1 MSKIVKIGA
10 KHHQKFNENQQKT
23 FEKHLKNIWKAF
35 IKPGRKCKIN
45 DTIIFQND
53 LKAKVTEKYI
63 EGDVLLHFNKND
75 SNVLE
80 DINCHGQMPLPPYI
94 KRNKK
99 NENDDKDYQ
108 TIFAEEDGAVSA
120 PTAGLHFTGELI
132 YKLKSKGVL
141 FQFISDSE
149 DIIEVFTTR
158 PDTIM
163 GVTFMALSFNH
174 EIVEREAENNR
185 ELAEWIKNNSN
196 VKQAEADLSK
206 QEKKGYKLKTKA
218 IHPISNKE
226 IDIWVANFVLADY
239 GSGALM
245 GVPGH
250 DQRDFE
256 FAQAEQIEII
266 QVIDD
271 GRGELD
277 KIEGAIEGKGILINS
292 DKLNGLSFEEAFS
305 LLTDENN
312 FGFKGTEKINFRLRN
327 WGVSRQ
333 RAWGAPIPMFI
344 SDNENEVLPFNNL
357 SHEEIAKEKIELNGI
372 DYFKEKDT
380 FDTFVESSWYFAR
393 FASYNSSESMLDAEA
408 DYWMPVDQYIGGIEH
423 AILHLLYSRFFC
435 KAMNDLSLI
444 SVREPFKKL
453 LCQGMVLKDG
463 SKMSKSKGN
472 TVNPNELIEKYGA
485 DTVRL
490 FSMFAAPP
498 EQSLEWSDSGV
509 NGSHKFIK
517 RLWSLS
523 QTLFNQTVENKAQ
536 SLDLNDIQ
544 IKLNQTIKK
553 VSEDFGDKN
562 QFNTAIAAI
571 MELLN
576 AIPKAMLKSS
586 VSKESNTVFREI
598 IEKSII
604 MLSPIIPHVCHEL
617 WEALDKKSPVHNQT
631 WPAYDA
637 NQLEGNE
644 MTIAIQINGK
654 LRGKILVDI
663 SSSEETIIEESKG
676 LENIKKYL
684 EKEDIKKT
692 IYVPKKLVNFV
703 I

>member
-1 MSKIVKIGA
+1 M
-10 KHHQKFNENQQKT
+10 
-23 FEKHLKNIWKAF
+23 
-35 IKPGRKCKIN
+35 
-45 DTIIFQND
+45 
-53 LKAKVTEKYI
+53 
-63 EGDVLLHFNKND
+63 
-75 SNVLE
+75 
-80 DINCHGQMPLPPYI
+80 
-94 KRNKK
+94 
-99 NENDDKDYQ
+99 
-108 TIFAEEDGAVSA
+108 
-120 PTAGLHFTGELI
+120 
-132 YKLKSKGVL
+132 
-141 FQFISDSE
+141 
-149 DIIEVFTTR
+149 
-158 PDTIM
+158 
-163 GVTFMALSFNH
+163 
-174 EIVEREAENNR
+174 
-185 ELAEWIKNNSN
+185 
-196 VKQAEADLSK
+196 
-206 QEKKGYKLKTKA
+206 
-218 IHPISNKE
+218 
-226 IDIWVANFVLADY
+226 
-239 GSGALM
+239 
-245 GVPGH
+245 
-250 DQRDFE
+250 
-256 FAQAEQIEII
+256 
-266 QVIDD
+266 
-271 GRGELD
+271 
-277 KIEGAIEGKGILINS
+277 
-292 DKLNGLSFEEAFS
+292 
-305 LLTDENN
+305 
-312 FGFKGTEKINFRLRN
+312 
-327 WGVSRQ
+327 
-333 RAWGAPIPMFI
+333 
-344 SDNENEVLPFNNL
+344 
-357 SHEEIAKEKIELNGI
+357 NGI
-372 DYFKEKDT
+372 DYFIEKDT

-598 IEKSII
+598 IEKSVI

-617 WEALDKKSPVHNQT
+617 WEALDKKSPVHNET

-663 SSSEETIIEESKG
+663 SSSEETIIEESKE

>member
-1 MSKIVKIGA
+1 
-10 KHHQKFNENQQKT
+10 
-23 FEKHLKNIWKAF
+23 
-35 IKPGRKCKIN
+35 
-45 DTIIFQND
+45 
-53 LKAKVTEKYI
+53 
-63 EGDVLLHFNKND
+63 
-75 SNVLE
+75 
-80 DINCHGQMPLPPYI
+80 
-94 KRNKK
+94 
-99 NENDDKDYQ
+99 
-108 TIFAEEDGAVSA
+108 
-120 PTAGLHFTGELI
+120 
-132 YKLKSKGVL
+132 
-141 FQFISDSE
+141 
-149 DIIEVFTTR
+149 
-158 PDTIM
+158 
-163 GVTFMALSFNH
+163 
-174 EIVEREAENNR
+174 
-185 ELAEWIKNNSN
+185 
-196 VKQAEADLSK
+196 
-206 QEKKGYKLKTKA
+206 
-218 IHPISNKE
+218 
-226 IDIWVANFVLADY
+226 
-239 GSGALM
+239 
-245 GVPGH
+245 
-250 DQRDFE
+250 
-256 FAQAEQIEII
+256 
-266 QVIDD
+266 
-271 GRGELD
+271 
-277 KIEGAIEGKGILINS
+277 
-292 DKLNGLSFEEAFS
+292 
-305 LLTDENN
+305 
-312 FGFKGTEKINFRLRN
+312 
-327 WGVSRQ
+327 
-333 RAWGAPIPMFI
+333 
-344 SDNENEVLPFNNL
+344 
-357 SHEEIAKEKIELNGI
+357 
-372 DYFKEKDT
+372 
-380 FDTFVESSWYFAR
+380 
-393 FASYNSSESMLDAEA
+393 
-408 DYWMPVDQYIGGIEH
+408 
-423 AILHLLYSRFFC
+423 
-435 KAMNDLSLI
+435 MNDLSLI

-523 QTLFNQTVENKAQ
+523 QTLFNQTVDNKVQ

-576 AIPKAMLKSS
+576 AIPKPMLKSS
-586 VSKESNTVFREI
+586 VSKESNAVFREI
-598 IEKSII
+598 IEKSVI

-617 WEALDKKSPVHNQT
+617 WGALDKKSPIHNET
-631 WPAYDA
+631 WPTYDA

-663 SSSEETIIEESKG
+663 SSSEEKIIEESKE